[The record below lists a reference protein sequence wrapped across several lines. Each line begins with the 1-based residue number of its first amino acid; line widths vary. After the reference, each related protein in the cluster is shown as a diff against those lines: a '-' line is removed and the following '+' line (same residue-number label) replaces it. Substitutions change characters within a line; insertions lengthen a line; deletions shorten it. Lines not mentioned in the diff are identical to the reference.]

1 MPLSF
6 HPPRVI
12 IVKQVIL
19 RLIAAAL
26 AAACVVCLAAPA
38 AAQAALPTEVTRAIR
53 QSYGDGEIRIFDREA
68 DLNGDGRPEIVV
80 YLVGPMV
87 CGTGGCNLLVFTPT
101 GAGYR
106 RVADISVTRPPI
118 RASSATSSG
127 WRNLVV
133 HISGGGV
140 ASADVE
146 LAFDGRSYPQNP
158 TVPGPR
164 VRPAELTSTELLI
177 DDFKSMSEG
186 RLLAAAGPAPS
197 NAAAPTG
204 PGPSFDCAKATT
216 PSEKIVCGDAD
227 LSALDRTLAAAYAK
241 GLSASSEWAETD
253 RIASRAA
260 QRAWL
265 AERDRC
271 ANAGDPKDCVTS
283 AYQRRIAE
291 LQIRN
296 GDLGPV
302 PATVEYRC
310 QGLEGA
316 PVTAVYYSR
325 TEPPSA
331 VITVGDKQVI
341 AFIARSG
348 SGARYIAAG
357 VELWEHH
364 GEATLTWIGKT
375 YTCKVP

>member
-1 MPLSF
+1 MVCPRFPLRRRAGEVDDKEQRELASMPLSF

-133 HISGGGV
+133 HIRGGGV

-186 RLLAAAGPAPS
+186 RLLAAAS
-197 NAAAPTG
+197 
-204 PGPSFDCAKATT
+204 
-216 PSEKIVCGDAD
+216 
-227 LSALDRTLAAAYAK
+227 
-241 GLSASSEWAETD
+241 
-253 RIASRAA
+253 
-260 QRAWL
+260 
-265 AERDRC
+265 
-271 ANAGDPKDCVTS
+271 
-283 AYQRRIAE
+283 
-291 LQIRN
+291 
-296 GDLGPV
+296 PV
-302 PATVEYRC
+302 PSI
-310 QGLEGA
+310 LH
-316 PVTAVYYSR
+316 TA
-325 TEPPSA
+325 
-331 VITVGDKQVI
+331 II
-341 AFIARSG
+341 
-348 SGARYIAAG
+348 
-357 VELWEHH
+357 
-364 GEATLTWIGKT
+364 
-375 YTCKVP
+375 